1 MGIFDRVVKDA
12 EEMELADPAPAQ
24 QAGQVAGGQDMRAA
38 QQVIGR
44 QRGAQDQD
52 QDQDRDQDG
61 NDQDPDAD
69 QGQDENEAW

>member
-12 EEMELADPAPAQ
+12 EEMALADPALAQ
-24 QAGQVAGGQDMRAA
+24 QASQVADGQDMRAR
-38 QQVIGR
+38 QLIGR

-52 QDQDRDQDG
+52 QDQDG
-61 NDQDPDAD
+61 NDQDPDAG